1 MNDIQRQVLTKLVDG
16 LLEAEY
22 TISVWKEEW
31 LVEWAD
37 NSAEVMAALDQVKV
51 ALLALTDLE
60 TGLYA
65 GKIYLL
71 YPFVGSQII
80 DDAFV
85 DRRALFAIQ
94 TAQELHEQLRSS
106 HERNRT
112 PDHYPIAELAY

>member
-51 ALLALTDLE
+51 ALLALTDLQ

-71 YPFVGSQII
+71 YPFDGSQII

-112 PDHYPIAELAY
+112 PDHYAIAELAY

>member
-71 YPFVGSQII
+71 YPFDGSQII

-85 DRRALFAIQ
+85 GRRVFSAIQ
-94 TAQELHEQLRSS
+94 AARKLHGQLRSS

-112 PDHYPIAELAY
+112 PNHHQVAELAY